1 MKCFSLGRINIT
13 RTLGVKQSLTFER
26 ETTLTPNSVT
36 LPYFLLTMSSHSIPR
51 VSLHSASVPEAE
63 IFCSAREMLKTIQ
76 ENLVYNQQNVFLQM
90 PHSVIDKS
98 SQKNATKTLL
108 QSCRVGVK
116 RIVQSCK
123 QVFD

>member
-1 MKCFSLGRINIT
+1 
-13 RTLGVKQSLTFER
+13 
-26 ETTLTPNSVT
+26 
-36 LPYFLLTMSSHSIPR
+36 
-51 VSLHSASVPEAE
+51 
-63 IFCSAREMLKTIQ
+63 MLKTIQ

-90 PHSVIDKS
+90 PHLVIDKS

-123 QVFD
+123 QKCLINTRDSFGPFFPKFNAFTCNSVQFEAFLKTLSYFPEKKPWSKSAISILA